1 MNYKY
6 EDSCLKNIT
15 IKSQVEN
22 LMEKY
27 EKLNFDNNDV
37 RLISEQG
44 LERLPEICKK
54 KRDVAKS
61 MTDYISPIAKQC
73 VKGRRQKKE
82 FEINTLLV
90 IKTAIDFICEMNQ
103 THFDDI
109 FVWQTTHCFI
119 ENSKAL
125 EECEK
130 VSFDLYFWE
139 SVPAK
144 GASLVPLLNG
154 SICK

>member
-6 EDSCLKNIT
+6 EDSCLENIT
-15 IKSQVEN
+15 IKNQVDN

-27 EKLNFDNNDV
+27 DKLNFDSKDV

-44 LERLPEICKK
+44 LERLPEVCEE
-54 KRDVAKS
+54 KRDIAKS

-73 VKGRRQKKE
+73 VKGQREKKD
-82 FEINTLLV
+82 FELNTLLI
-90 IKTAIDFICEMNQ
+90 IKTAIDFVCEMNQ

-109 FVWQTTHCFI
+109 FVRRITHCFI
-119 ENSKAL
+119 ENSQAL
-125 EECEK
+125 AECEK

-139 SVPAK
+139 SVPEN

>member
-1 MNYKY
+1 
-6 EDSCLKNIT
+6 
-15 IKSQVEN
+15 
-22 LMEKY
+22 MEKY
-27 EKLNFDNNDV
+27 EKLNFDTNDV

-44 LERLPEICKK
+44 FERMPEICEI
-54 KRDVAKS
+54 KRDIAKS

-82 FEINTLLV
+82 FEINTLLI

-109 FVWQTTHCFI
+109 FLWRITYCFI
-119 ENSKAL
+119 ENSQAL

-130 VSFDLYFWE
+130 ESFDLYFWE
-139 SVPAK
+139 SVPK
-144 GASLVPLLNG
+144 NGASLVPLLNG